1 GHTAEMARLLQGV
14 DFDRYSQRL
23 YIVGESDLL
32 SLNQIGTLEAKR
44 DHMVEEYMVSR
55 IPRSREV
62 GQSWSSSVFSSLS
75 CLFSVC
81 QTLFHHKPDII
92 LCNGPG
98 NCVIVC
104 AVALIPK
111 FIGLKHIPIIY
122 VESFARVQS
131 LSLSGK
137 LLYFM
142 ADRFVVQWPGLL
154 RKYPTAEFI
163 PHLV

>member
-1 GHTAEMARLLQGV
+1 MARLLQGV
-14 DFDRYSQRL
+14 DFDRYNQRL
-23 YIVGESDLL
+23 YIVGESDML
-32 SLNQIGTLEAKR
+32 SLDRIGALEAKR
-44 DHMVEEYMVSR
+44 DHMAEEYTVSR

-62 GQSWSSSVFSSLS
+62 GQSWSSAVFSSLS

-81 QTLFHHKPDII
+81 QTVFQHNPDVV

-104 AVALIPK
+104 AVALIPR
-111 FIGLKHIPIIY
+111 FFGLKCIPIVY
-122 VESFARVQS
+122 VESFARVRS

-137 LLYFM
+137 LLYYM

-154 RKYPTAEFI
+154 QKYPSAEFI